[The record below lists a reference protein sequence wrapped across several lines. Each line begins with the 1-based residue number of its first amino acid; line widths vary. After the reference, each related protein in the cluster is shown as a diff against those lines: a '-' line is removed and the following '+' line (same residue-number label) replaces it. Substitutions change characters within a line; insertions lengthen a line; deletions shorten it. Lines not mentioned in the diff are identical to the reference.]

1 MSVVRPQRAI
11 SAGVFVPPSSLDQ
24 IVVYSI
30 VVVPSAFWARVWYAS
45 NGTSVTA
52 FSYRPGISGRSRP

>member
-30 VVVPSAFWARVWYAS
+30 VRLPWASAVDVW
-45 NGTSVTA
+45 
-52 FSYRPGISGRSRP
+52 